1 MPKRKTHPEEV
12 ESPPKRPASQRDD
25 TSSEEEEREEER
37 EEEQEGDQPWERRA
51 GMILEV
57 SMRNFM
63 CHEVRPRSCPDISL
77 DDLHD
82 VLL

>member
-12 ESPPKRPASQRDD
+12 ESPPKRPASQRDADD
-25 TSSEEEEREEER
+25 TSSKEEEREER

-63 CHEVRPRSCPDISL
+63 CHEGRVRPRSCPDISL
-77 DDLHD
+77 DD
-82 VLL
+82 

>member
-12 ESPPKRPASQRDD
+12 ESPPKRPASQRDADD
-25 TSSEEEEREEER
+25 TSSEEEER
-37 EEEQEGDQPWERRA
+37 EEEQEGDQPWEMRA

-63 CHEVRPRSCPDISL
+63 CHEVRPRSCPDNSL
-77 DDLHD
+77 A
-82 VLL
+82 

>member
-25 TSSEEEEREEER
+25 TSSEEEER

-77 DDLHD
+77 DD
-82 VLL
+82 